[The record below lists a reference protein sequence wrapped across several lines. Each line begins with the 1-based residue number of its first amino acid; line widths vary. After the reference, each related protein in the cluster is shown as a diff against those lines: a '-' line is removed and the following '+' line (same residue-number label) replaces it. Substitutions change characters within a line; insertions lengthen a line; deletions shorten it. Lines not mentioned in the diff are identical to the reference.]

1 MATFTSSLPDDV
13 LKSLQEYSLKLSVP
27 KNNLIEKALR
37 LYLEH
42 LKRAEYVQSYKEAVQ
57 DEEIMLIA
65 EEGME
70 TYLKQTEK

>member
-13 LKSLQEYSLKLSVP
+13 LKSLQEYSQKLSVP

-42 LKRAEYVQSYKEAVQ
+42 LKRAEYVQSYREAGQ

-65 EEGME
+65 EEGMG
-70 TYLKQTEK
+70 TYLKQTEQ

>member
-13 LKSLQEYSLKLSVP
+13 LKSLQEYSQKLSVP

-37 LYLEH
+37 LYFEH
-42 LKRAEYVQSYKEAVQ
+42 LKRAEYVQSYREAGQ

-65 EEGME
+65 EEGMG
-70 TYLKQTEK
+70 TYLKQTEQ

>member
-13 LKSLQEYSLKLSVP
+13 LKSLQEYSQKLSVP

-42 LKRAEYVQSYKEAVQ
+42 LKRAEYVQSYRKAGQ

-70 TYLKQTEK
+70 TYLKQTEQ

>member
-13 LKSLQEYSLKLSVP
+13 LKTLQEYSLKLSIP
-27 KNNLIEKALR
+27 KNSLIEKALR

-42 LKRAEYVQSYKEAVQ
+42 LKRAEYVQSYKEAGQ

-70 TYLKQTEK
+70 TYLKQTEQ

>member
-13 LKSLQEYSLKLSVP
+13 LKSLHEYSEKLSLP

-42 LKRAEYVQSYKEAVQ
+42 LRRSEYIKSYKEAGQ
-57 DEEIMLIA
+57 DEEIMEIA

>member
-13 LKSLQEYSLKLSVP
+13 LKSLQEYSQKLSVP

-42 LKRAEYVQSYKEAVQ
+42 LKRAEYVQSYREAGQ
-57 DEEIMLIA
+57 DDEIMLIA

-70 TYLKQTEK
+70 TYLKQTEQ

>member
-13 LKSLQEYSLKLSVP
+13 LKSLQEYSEKLSLP

-42 LKRAEYVQSYKEAVQ
+42 LRRSEYIKSYKEAGQ
-57 DEEIMLIA
+57 DEEIMEIA
-65 EEGME
+65 EEGMG
-70 TYLKQTEK
+70 TYLKQIEQ